1 MYEREDILQLV
12 KMLERGL
19 FARGKDFVITMSF
32 TLEDHKEGLRV
43 ACEEAGFG
51 KSAVFIPSHST

>member
-1 MYEREDILQLV
+1 MRLQLV